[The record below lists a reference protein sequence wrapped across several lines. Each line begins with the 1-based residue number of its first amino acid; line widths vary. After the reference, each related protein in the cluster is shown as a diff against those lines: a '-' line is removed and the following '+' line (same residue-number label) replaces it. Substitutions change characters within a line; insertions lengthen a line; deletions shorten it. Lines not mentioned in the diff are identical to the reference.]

1 MPLKPYPT
9 WCCYD
14 CGWEARKATLNE
26 YPLKPMTGVSTYH
39 VETCQVCGSEV
50 SVTQPRDFGY
60 PNFEGH
66 EAP

>member
-9 WCCYD
+9 WCCFLCGHYAQD
-14 CGWEARKATLNE
+14 DKSKIFQNSTWHIDKCDACGW
-26 YPLKPMTGVSTYH
+26 V
-39 VETCQVCGSEV
+39 V